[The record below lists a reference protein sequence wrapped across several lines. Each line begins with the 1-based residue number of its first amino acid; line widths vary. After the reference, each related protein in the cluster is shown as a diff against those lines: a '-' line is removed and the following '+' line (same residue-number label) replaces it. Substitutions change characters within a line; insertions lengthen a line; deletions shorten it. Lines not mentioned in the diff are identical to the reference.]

1 MCLCL
6 QLYTENGVATW
17 RQSNVPNY
25 GQSGVLMMP
34 IRRTAQSDPSTLER
48 QAAPVARRPGPVEVV
63 LRGVSREPEGRTREL
78 ILYTCQA
85 TGRQSVRYR
94 YQTGGME
101 LTARNVGITLFSQE
115 EEQSGAG
122 GSGAR
127 QSGAEQ
133 ETGPDKDGQPK
144 RQDRKE

>member
-6 QLYTENGVATW
+6 QLYTENGIATW
-17 RQSNVPNY
+17 RQVNVPNH

-34 IRRTAQSDPSTLER
+34 VRRAAPSDPSALER

-63 LRGVSREPEGRTREL
+63 LLGVSREPEGRTREL

-94 YQTGGME
+94 YQTGGTE
-101 LTARNVGITLFSQE
+101 LTARNMGITLFSQE

-122 GSGAR
+122 GSGAK

-133 ETGPDKDGQPK
+133 ESGPDKDRQPK
-144 RQDRKE
+144 GQDRKE

>member
-1 MCLCL
+1 M
-6 QLYTENGVATW
+6 
-17 RQSNVPNY
+17 
-25 GQSGVLMMP
+25 
-34 IRRTAQSDPSTLER
+34 
-48 QAAPVARRPGPVEVV
+48 EVV
-63 LRGVSREPEGRTREL
+63 LRGVSREPKGRTKEL

-85 TGRQSVRYR
+85 TGRQLVRYR
-94 YQTGGME
+94 YHTGGQE
-101 LTARNVGITLFSQE
+101 LMARNEGITLFSQE

-127 QSGAEQ
+127 RSGAEQ